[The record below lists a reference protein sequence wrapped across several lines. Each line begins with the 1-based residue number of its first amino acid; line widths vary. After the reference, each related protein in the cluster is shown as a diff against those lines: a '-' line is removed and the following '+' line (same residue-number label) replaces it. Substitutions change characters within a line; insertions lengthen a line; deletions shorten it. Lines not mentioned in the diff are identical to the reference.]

1 MNLKYKNTLVDY
13 PRIIK
18 QVRNTLYSYNSTKL
32 IIITT
37 EQIKQQ
43 QKKYTYFFKVFLNKE
58 VVEDDELVNKKMN
71 KQNKQK

>member
-1 MNLKYKNTLVDY
+1 MNLKYKNTLDSY

-58 VVEDDELVNKKMN
+58 VVEDDGLVNKKMN

>member
-1 MNLKYKNTLVDY
+1 MNLKYKNTLDSY
-13 PRIIK
+13 PGIIK